1 MKDLSKEE
9 RIAKLERL
17 IHEKDDAFDREQGKR
32 VKRTFLVLSGI
43 IYLAAFMSDKTSGID
58 DYLRWIL
65 AAPIMSGLIM
75 FVSYGVWAYVIH
87 GALKRAETIA
97 ELKGE
102 LIAIKLSKYN
112 KE

>member
-1 MKDLSKEE
+1 MKDLAREE
-9 RIAKLERL
+9 RIAKLEKL
-17 IHEKDDAFDREQGKR
+17 ICEKDDAFDREQGKR
-32 VKRTFLVLSGI
+32 VKITFWVLSGI
-43 IYLAAFMSDKTSGID
+43 IYLVAFMSDKTSGT
-58 DYLRWIL
+58 DYLRWII

-75 FVSYGVWAYVIH
+75 VVSYGVWAYVIH

-97 ELKGE
+97 KLEGE